1 MSTFDTFSH
10 IGPLDRFE
18 QAIAKAAFF
27 MEEGGVFVFDLNTPY
42 KHARVLA
49 GQTFDLDAGDACC
62 RWSNTYDPQA
72 GRVRIDIC
80 ITDQETG
87 GHWQEMFYEY
97 SYDLDT
103 VQTLLD
109 RYGYTV
115 ARVADG
121 EDFGPLRPDSQRWI
135 FTAVK
140 RYTQQG
146 PKGETE

>member
-1 MSTFDTFSH
+1 M
-10 IGPLDRFE
+10 
-18 QAIAKAAFF
+18 
-27 MEEGGVFVFDLNTPY
+27 
-42 KHARVLA
+42 
-49 GQTFDLDAGDACC
+49 
-62 RWSNTYDPQA
+62 
-72 GRVRIDIC
+72 RIDIC
-80 ITDQETG
+80 ITDRETG

>member
-1 MSTFDTFSH
+1 M
-10 IGPLDRFE
+10 
-18 QAIAKAAFF
+18 
-27 MEEGGVFVFDLNTPY
+27 
-42 KHARVLA
+42 
-49 GQTFDLDAGDACC
+49 
-62 RWSNTYDPQA
+62 
-72 GRVRIDIC
+72 
-80 ITDQETG
+80 
-87 GHWQEMFYEY
+87 
-97 SYDLDT
+97 
-103 VQTLLD
+103 QTLLD